1 MFSFLVVNN
10 LKKNY
15 FLLFFSNINDVTSTL
30 DITIYDESII
40 QSMKGETLGKI
51 SIPLLRINNN
61 EKKWY
66 ALKDRSKKHSAK
78 GNCPRILLEM
88 SLEWNPVIFFLYWA
102 KVVLEKQQ
110 RIS

>member
-1 MFSFLVVNN
+1 M
-10 LKKNY
+10 
-15 FLLFFSNINDVTSTL
+15 TSTL

-88 SLEWNPVIFFLYWA
+88 SLEWNPVIFFYIGQKLSWKKNNA
-102 KVVLEKQQ
+102 LVKFTDKTCLNRGTNFLTTLVLVLHD
-110 RIS
+110 